1 MAGELTA
8 WFNAD
13 HLRKITVRLEPSKP
27 RIREARREQETVCIA
42 KSFRFGY
49 DRRNAKPA
57 KTEIALVLRA
67 RPLSM
72 VLDNVGDIGE
82 PCMASRLRE

>member
-1 MAGELTA
+1 MGT
-8 WFNAD
+8 
-13 HLRKITVRLEPSKP
+13 KTVPTLQNSVPPEPSKP
-27 RIREARREQETVCIA
+27 RIREARREQETVCGA
-42 KSFRFGY
+42 RSFRFGY
-49 DRRNAKPA
+49 HKRNAKPA